1 MVMTRRR
8 VLVAEDDAHINR
20 MISFKIQKE
29 GFEVTSVSDG
39 LHALEAA
46 LSLDVDAVILD
57 LMMPSMDGLQ
67 VLKRVR
73 ERKPSLPVIILSAKG
88 QERDVVTGFELGATD
103 YVTKPFRPGELIVR
117 LKRLLGV

>member
-1 MVMTRRR
+1 MKMSRRS
-8 VLVAEDDAHINR
+8 VLVAEDDAPINR
-20 MISFKIQKE
+20 MISFKLQKE

-39 LHALEAA
+39 LRALEAA

-67 VLKRVR
+67 VLKRIR

-103 YVTKPFRPGELIVR
+103 YVTKPFRPRELIIR
-117 LKRLLGV
+117 LKRLLGA